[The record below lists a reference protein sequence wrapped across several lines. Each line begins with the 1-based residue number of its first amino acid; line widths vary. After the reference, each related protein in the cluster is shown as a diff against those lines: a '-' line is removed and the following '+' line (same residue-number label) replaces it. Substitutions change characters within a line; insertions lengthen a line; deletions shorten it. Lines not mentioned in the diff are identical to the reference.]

1 MLYGVNPLRF
11 LVEAFV
17 NTFGITRPSA
27 QQENRAGWFLAA
39 MLAVVVAFLAVV
51 AWVLHGALA
60 R

>member
-1 MLYGVNPLRF
+1 MNPLRF

-27 QQENRAGWFLAA
+27 QQERRAGWFLAG
-39 MLAVVVAFLAVV
+39 MLALVAVLLAGVV
-51 AWVLHGALA
+51 WVLRGALT